1 MQSRFILL
9 LLKSLKT
16 RRYSSTVKVDDLDKD
31 VSEREIEISRKNDIV
46 AGLENEILEL
56 KKKLKV

>member
-1 MQSRFILL
+1 
-9 LLKSLKT
+9 LKT